1 MSAGLRLIAPHP
13 YIRLD
18 ACRLVNHHT
27 VPGWK
32 QSETTMTGQPNS
44 IGSYDYVIVGAGS
57 AGCVLANRLS
67 ADPSTKVLLLE
78 AGGKDDYFWIHVP
91 VGLPHLLG
99 NKRVDWCF
107 QSEPEPFCDNRVTP
121 VPRGRVLGGSSSIN
135 AMCYIR
141 GHARD
146 YDVWRQLGN
155 AGWSWDDVLPYFKG
169 IEKYP
174 RAGEAAHGSEGELHV
189 QENRIRWEIVEA
201 WRQAALD
208 CGIPPTDDHNS
219 GDNEGVGYFQGTI
232 RKGRRNSAAQAFLKP
247 VIRRPNLRVLTDA
260 HVKQIRFDGKRA
272 TGVEFWRGDEF
283 TRVDA
288 RAEVILSAGAIG
300 SPHILQL
307 SGVGP
312 APFLSQH
319 GIPVR
324 HDLPG
329 VGENM
334 QDHWQ
339 IRLTYKVKNT
349 ITLNQWVANPVKRYA
364 MGAYYMLTR
373 RGPMG
378 VQPPQLCAFT
388 RSDPSQET
396 PNLQYHVSPAT
407 SDRFGGP
414 LHSWPGLACGIGVVR
429 PQSIGWCRIR
439 SADPRA
445 HPAILHNFL
454 ATPEAQR
461 VAVDAVRLTRRIMSG
476 KALAPFEP
484 EEHMPGAK
492 VQSDE
497 EILAYARQTVITVFH
512 QSGTCKMGQDPMAV
526 VDERLCVRG
535 LAGLRVVDAS
545 IMPNVISG
553 NTNAPTMMIA
563 EKASDMIRKDR
574 RASAPA
580 PIKAVT

>member
-1 MSAGLRLIAPHP
+1 
-13 YIRLD
+13 
-18 ACRLVNHHT
+18 
-27 VPGWK
+27 
-32 QSETTMTGQPNS
+32 MTGQASS
-44 IGSYDYVIVGAGS
+44 IGSYDYIIVGAGS

-91 VGLPHLLG
+91 VGLPYLLG

-107 QSEPEPFCDNRVTP
+107 ESEPEPFCDNRITP

-155 AGWSWDDVLPYFKG
+155 TGWSWDDVLPYFRS

-174 RAGEAAHGSEGELHV
+174 RAGEATHGQDGELSV
-189 QENRIRWEIVEA
+189 QENRVRWKVVEA
-201 WRQAALD
+201 WRQAAID
-208 CGIPPTDDHNS
+208 YGIPPTDDHNS
-219 GDNEGVGYFQGTI
+219 GDNDGVAYFQGTI
-232 RKGRRNSAAQAFLKP
+232 RNGRRHSAAQAFLKP
-247 VIRRPNLRVLTDA
+247 VMHRPNLRVLTGA
-260 HVKQIRFDGKRA
+260 HVKELRLEGKRV
-272 TGVEFWRGDEF
+272 TGVDFWHGDRL
-283 TRVDA
+283 TRADA
-288 RAEVILSAGAIG
+288 SGEVIVSAGAIG
-300 SPHILQL
+300 SPQILQL
-307 SGVGP
+307 SGIGP
-312 APFLSQH
+312 GALLRER
-319 GIPVR
+319 GIAVR
-324 HDLPG
+324 HELPG

-339 IRLTYKVKNT
+339 VRQTFKVKNT
-349 ITLNQWVANPVKRYA
+349 VTLNQWVSNPVKRYA
-364 MGAYYMLTR
+364 MGAYYLITK

-388 RSDPSQET
+388 RSDPSQDT
-396 PNLQYHVSPAT
+396 PNLQYHVSAAT

-414 LHSWPGLACGIGVVR
+414 LHSWPGLACGIAVVR
-429 PQSIGWCRIR
+429 PQSIGWCRIK
-439 SADPRA
+439 SPDPRA

-454 ATPEAQR
+454 ATPESQR
-461 VAVDAVRLTRRIMSG
+461 VAVDAIRLTRRIVSG
-476 KALAPFEP
+476 SALAPFEP
-484 EEHMPGAK
+484 EEHLPGPN

-526 VDERLCVRG
+526 VDERLRVRG

-545 IMPNVISG
+545 IMPNVVSG
-553 NTNAPTMMIA
+553 NTNVPTMMIA
-563 EKASDMIRKDR
+563 EKASEMIRQDR
-574 RASAPA
+574 RATAPA
-580 PIKAVT
+580 PSKAAA